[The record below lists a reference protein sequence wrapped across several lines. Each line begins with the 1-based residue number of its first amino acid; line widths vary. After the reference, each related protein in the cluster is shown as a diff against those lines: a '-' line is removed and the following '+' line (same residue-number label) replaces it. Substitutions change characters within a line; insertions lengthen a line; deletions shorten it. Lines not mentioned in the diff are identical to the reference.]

1 VSYASLAWLVGFH
14 GYSTA
19 WFVSGV
25 TSVTSKGSHDAG
37 EGGGEEL
44 AHECYVTPLSHDR

>member
-1 VSYASLAWLVGFH
+1 VSHASLAWLVGFH

-25 TSVTSKGSHDAG
+25 RSFTSKESHDAG
-37 EGGGEEL
+37 GG
-44 AHECYVTPLSHDR
+44 S